1 MLCAR
6 SVLAMDLDSE
16 GDQSLSTFVRFD
28 NADLGLPP
36 GESDSEA
43 SPAQAS
49 SFRRSRRL
57 AGEEP
62 ALPDRPTG
70 DLSLSEILEALFRR
84 GVPAPVNASRD
95 ELLGLLAGCDE
106 PVAPASKGKEPLK
119 RKRSASRP
127 RVSAPPASGVVHAQ
141 STASAAASRSTATA
155 DPVASALAAI
165 SSSLDNLS
173 TLSSPSQ
180 QAVLD

>member
-1 MLCAR
+1 MASSHWPAFGSTCKTRLVVVGLLRWSFWNTLYSLLCAR
-6 SVLAMDLDSE
+6 SFLAMDLDSE

-49 SFRRSRRL
+49 CFRRSRRL

-84 GVPAPVNASRD
+84 DVPAPVNAFATSYW
-95 ELLGLLAGCDE
+95 GFW
-106 PVAPASKGKEPLK
+106 P
-119 RKRSASRP
+119 
-127 RVSAPPASGVVHAQ
+127 GVM
-141 STASAAASRSTATA
+141 
-155 DPVASALAAI
+155 
-165 SSSLDNLS
+165 NLS
-173 TLSSPSQ
+173 PQLPRERSH
-180 QAVLD
+180 